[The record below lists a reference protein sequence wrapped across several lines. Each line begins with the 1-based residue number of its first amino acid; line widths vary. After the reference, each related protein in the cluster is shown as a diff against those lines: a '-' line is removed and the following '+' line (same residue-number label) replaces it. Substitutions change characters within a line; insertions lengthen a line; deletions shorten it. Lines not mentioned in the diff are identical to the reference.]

1 MLMDPAPTIT
11 QATRRRGVE
20 PTRSLRSLST
30 VVLGVLMGTTTTSAP
45 PAVARSP
52 WTVLAHGEL
61 TDLATKPAATRISAA
76 ESTSTPRTLLTMVT
90 VAPMPTTTSSAPHLD
105 ALSL

>member
-1 MLMDPAPTIT
+1 
-11 QATRRRGVE
+11 
-20 PTRSLRSLST
+20 
-30 VVLGVLMGTTTTSAP
+30 MGTTTTSAP

-61 TDLATKPAATRISAA
+61 TDLATKPAATRTSVA
-76 ESTSTPRTLLTMVT
+76 ESTRLPRAGQPTVTIALTPTN
-90 VAPMPTTTSSAPHLD
+90 TSSAQPAD

>member
-1 MLMDPAPTIT
+1 MLMDLAPTIT
-11 QATRRRGVE
+11 QATRTRGVE

-61 TDLATKPAATRISAA
+61 TDLATKPAATRTSVA
-76 ESTSTPRTLLTMVT
+76 ESTRSPRAPPTMVT
-90 VAPMPTTTSSAPHLD
+90 VALTPTTTSSAPRLD
-105 ALSL
+105 APSL